1 MLLDEQELRQHLT
14 AAAGQASAPRFTVD
28 GLAARIRRRR
38 ARLIGLLSGSLLAVA
53 VLAVTVP
60 IGLRGGGGGVPLGRP
75 GVAPFRLSYTVA
87 VNGQSRVFPRNG
99 PPPTLT
105 VTPGEKLRID
115 VGVIVPPHATLTG
128 LWLGITNS
136 MLSPRRNGP
145 ADMHPILAARTRAP
159 LRHGVHRFTLHWA
172 VPARLLPGATRQVS
186 IEWAWSQ
193 FPPGDGEQIV
203 AQFDVEGGAGT

>member
-14 AAAGQASAPRFTVD
+14 AAAGQASPPRFTVD
-28 GLAARIRRRR
+28 GLAARIQRRR
-38 ARLIGLLSGSLLAVA
+38 ARIIGLLSGSLLAVA
-53 VLAVTVP
+53 IIAVTVP
-60 IGLRGGGGGVPLGRP
+60 IGLRGGGGGGVPGHP

-87 VNGQSRVFPRNG
+87 VNGRSRAFRENG
-99 PPPTLT
+99 PPTFT
-105 VTPGEKLRID
+105 VAPGEKLRID
-115 VGVIVPPHATLTG
+115 VGVIVPAHATVTA

-159 LRHGVHRFTLHWA
+159 LRHGAHRFTLRWA
-172 VPARLLPGATRQVS
+172 VPARLLPGDTRQVS

-193 FPPGDGEQIV
+193 FPPGEGEQIV
-203 AQFDVEGGAGT
+203 AQFDVEGGSGT